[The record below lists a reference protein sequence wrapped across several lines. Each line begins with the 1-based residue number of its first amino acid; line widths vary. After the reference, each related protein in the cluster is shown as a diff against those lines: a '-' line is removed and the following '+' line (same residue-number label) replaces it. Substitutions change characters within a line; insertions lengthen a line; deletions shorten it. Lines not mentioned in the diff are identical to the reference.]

1 MFRDSSV
8 SIRICGWVKFYI
20 FQGIVVLMAP
30 LSSETVKHMI
40 RFVTFF
46 ALLIAL
52 PFSLFAQ
59 NEIERERIS
68 LQGLQEFGF
77 SANIQG
83 SRTIAESEHL
93 TPSVIRQLAI
103 DRLIEANINYISDEE
118 VRSSADVPFLHMHIN
133 TMQLENGLVPFSI
146 QLRMYQPVRLP
157 LNRDLQTSASTWEI
171 GMVGIVSHDQLE
183 TINFAAEE
191 LVSDFIEDYYL
202 ANPRHARG
210 R

>member
-1 MFRDSSV
+1 
-8 SIRICGWVKFYI
+8 
-20 FQGIVVLMAP
+20 
-30 LSSETVKHMI
+30 MI

-52 PFSLFAQ
+52 PFTLFAQ

-83 SRTIAESEHL
+83 SRTVAESEHL

-157 LNRDLQTSASTWEI
+157 LNRDLQTSASTWET
-171 GMVGIVSHDQLE
+171 GMVGIVSHDQLQI
-183 TINFAAEE
+183 INFAAEE

-202 ANPRHARG
+202 ANPRLARG